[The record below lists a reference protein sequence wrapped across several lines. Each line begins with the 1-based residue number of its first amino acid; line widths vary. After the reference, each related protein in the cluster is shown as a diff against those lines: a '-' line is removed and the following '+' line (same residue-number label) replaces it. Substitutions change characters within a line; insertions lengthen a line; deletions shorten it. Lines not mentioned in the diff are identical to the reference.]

1 MFSDDKK
8 IVKHEDLSRVKEKI
22 VPRYLNENKSIYLTG
37 DGTILI
43 GTLSDDMRSILDGIN
58 LTLAKP
64 SNNKNNYCAFSFDD
78 IHSVNS

>member
-37 DGTILI
+37 DGTI
-43 GTLSDDMRSILDGIN
+43 
-58 LTLAKP
+58 
-64 SNNKNNYCAFSFDD
+64 D
-78 IHSVNS
+78 IHINDE